1 MKVGA
6 QYGPLEK
13 SYARELCVGDILD
26 VNIWLD
32 IVVHRAEDG
41 VPRTSFHFSFDR
53 IVRIAKSLGPVSQ
66 IFLSTDDR
74 AYILLAVKETWQ
86 AH

>member
-6 QYGPLEK
+6 QNGPLEK
-13 SYARELCVGDILD
+13 SYARELSVGDILD

-32 IVVHRAEDG
+32 IVVYRADDG
-41 VPRTSFHFSFDR
+41 VPRTSFYFSFDR

-66 IFLSTDDR
+66 IFLSTDDGT
-74 AYILLAVKETWQ
+74 YILFTVKEAWQ